1 MNISKELVTFGQVSP
16 HGEYANVHHGPRRC
30 HSEGHARHALT
41 RALSCFCH
49 LLVRGERET
58 EIARSKNRV
67 CCASC

>member
-1 MNISKELVTFGQVSP
+1 MNISKELVTLGRVSP
-16 HGEYANVHHGPRRC
+16 HGEYANVHHGRR
-30 HSEGHARHALT
+30 HEGHARHALT